1 MPYNTRPR
9 KLRAGFWAGSTT
21 TGTRTTAARKKAV
34 AKKRVKKVGLNKVEK
49 SQVKSIIAAKKE
61 FKYSPKFINY
71 DNYNPLLITDF
82 QQPITVG
89 QTVLPNVYSAT
100 NNTVTITGFQMGQ
113 YANTASSQL
122 DAALVAAGQPACMNQ
137 LGGIGME
144 NGIDQTNIIGDY
156 ALLHSSMVNFQINT
170 SPAGG
175 NADNVQDAVS
185 PMIFRVIHVS
195 CKQDQAGI
203 TPSLSGDLFR
213 DMTNENQGLMS
224 DMTLKQLMTDFTL
237 NRERFHVH
245 KDFKFKL
252 SEPTEPDYAGT
263 TANQS
268 QRNLPYPTQK
278 NFTLWMPKPKKKLRF
293 SDTDNGLTNAYE
305 WLNADFVSYVFILC
319 CREQNTSG
327 QYSSTLK
334 RWTCSTQ
341 GKTRYRDV

>member
-1 MPYNTRPR
+1 MPLGKGGFAGAYKRRYARGVKAITALQRRQRAKKQRPR
-9 KLRAGFWAGSTT
+9 
-21 TGTRTTAARKKAV
+21 
-34 AKKRVKKVGLNKVEK
+34 KVGLNTVEK
-49 SQVKSIIAAKKE
+49 KQVKNIIAAKKE
-61 FKYSPKFINY
+61 FKYSPKWINY
-71 DNYNPLLITDF
+71 DNYDPALQTDF

-89 QTVLPNVYSAT
+89 QTTLPNVYASV
-100 NNTVTITGFQMGQ
+100 NNTATIVGFQMGQ

-122 DAALVAAGQPACMNQ
+122 DAALTAAGTVPCMNQ

-144 NGIDQTNIIGDY
+144 NGTDQTNIVGDY
-156 ALLHSSMVNFQINT
+156 ALLHSSKVNFHIQT

-203 TPSLSGDLFR
+203 TPSLSADLFR
-213 DMTNENQGLMS
+213 DLQNENAGLMS
-224 DMTLKQLMTDFTL
+224 DMTLNQLMYDYNL
-237 NRERFHVH
+237 NKERFHVH

-268 QRNLPYPTQK
+268 QRNLPHPTQK
-278 NFTLWMPKPKKKLRF
+278 NFSLWMPKPKKKLRF

-305 WLNADFVSYVFILC
+305 WLNADFVSYVFIIC
-319 CREQNTSG
+319 CREQNTGGS
-327 QYSSTLK
+327 YSSTLK
-334 RWTCSTQ
+334 RWTCATQ
-341 GKTRYRDV
+341 GQTKYRDV

>member
-1 MPYNTRPR
+1 MPPR
-9 KLRAGFWAGSTT
+9 KYAGPLQPGKRSAYVKGTRAGKRRPKSAP
-21 TGTRTTAARKKAV
+21 
-34 AKKRVKKVGLNKVEK
+34 AKRGLNKVEK
-49 SQVKSIIAAKKE
+49 KQVKAIIANKKE

-71 DNYNPLLITDF
+71 DNYDPALYTDF
-82 QQPITVG
+82 QRPITVG
-89 QTVLPNVYSAT
+89 ATTLPNVYSAA
-100 NNTVTITGFQMGQ
+100 NNTVTIVGFQMGQ

-122 DAALVAAGQPACMNQ
+122 DAALTAAGTNPCMNQ

-156 ALLHSSMVNFQINT
+156 ALLHSSKVNFQINT
-170 SPAGG
+170 SPQGG
-175 NADNVQDAVS
+175 NADNVAETVS

-213 DMTNENQGLMS
+213 DMTNENKGLMS
-224 DMTLKQLMTDFTL
+224 DMTLKQLMTDYNL

-252 SEPTEPDYAGT
+252 SEPVEPDYAGT
-263 TANQS
+263 TANQNVL
-268 QRNLPYPTQK
+268 NLPYPTQK
-278 NFTLWMPKPKKKLRF
+278 NFSLWMPKPKKKLRF

-319 CREQNTSG
+319 CREQNTG
-327 QYSSTLK
+327 GNYSSTLK

-341 GKTRYRDV
+341 GQTKYRDV

>member
-1 MPYNTRPR
+1 MPRKYAGPLQPGKRSAYVKGARKNKPRPR
-9 KLRAGFWAGSTT
+9 SAG
-21 TGTRTTAARKKAV
+21 K
-34 AKKRVKKVGLNKVEK
+34 GLNKVEK
-49 SQVKSIIAAKKE
+49 KQVKDIILRKKE
-61 FKYSPKFINY
+61 FKYSPKWINY
-71 DNYNPLLITDF
+71 DNYDPALQTDN

-89 QTVLPNVYSAT
+89 ATVLPNVYSAT

-113 YANTASSQL
+113 YANTASTQL
-122 DAALVAAGQPACMNQ
+122 DNALVAAGQPACMNQ

-144 NGIDQTNIIGDY
+144 NGDDQTNIIGDY
-156 ALLHSSMVNFQINT
+156 GLLHSCKCNFQINT

-195 CKQDQAGI
+195 CKQDSAGV

-213 DMTNENQGLMS
+213 NMTNENQGLMS
-224 DMTLKQLMTDFTL
+224 FMTLKQLMTDFSL

-268 QRNLPYPTQK
+268 QRNIAYPTQK

-293 SDTDNGLTNAYE
+293 ADRDNGLTNAYE
-305 WLNADFVSYVFILC
+305 WTNADFISYVIILC

-327 QYSSTLK
+327 NYSSTFK

-341 GKTRYRDV
+341 GMTKYRDV

>member
-1 MPYNTRPR
+1 MVMTTRPR
-9 KLRAGFWAGSTT
+9 KLRKGFWAGSTS
-21 TGTRTTAARKKAV
+21 TGKRSTSKKLIRPRSAP
-34 AKKRVKKVGLNKVEK
+34 ASRGLNKVEK
-49 SQVKSIIAAKKE
+49 KQVKEIISRKKE
-61 FKYSPKFINY
+61 FKYSPKWINY
-71 DNYNPLLITDF
+71 DYYDPTLYTDF
-82 QQPITVG
+82 QRPITLG
-89 QTVLPNVYSAT
+89 QTILPNVYSAGNGT
-100 NNTVTITGFQMGQ
+100 ATITGFQVGQ

-156 ALLHSSMVNFQINT
+156 ALLHSSKVNFQINT

-175 NADNVQDAVS
+175 NADNVKDSVS

-195 CKQDQAGI
+195 TKQDQAGI

-224 DMTLKQLMTDFTL
+224 FMTLKQLMTDFSL
-237 NRERFHVH
+237 NRERFHIH

-252 SEPTEPDYAGT
+252 SEPVEPDYAGT
-263 TANQS
+263 SANQNVL
-268 QRNLPYPTQK
+268 NLPYPTQK
-278 NFTLWMPKPKKKLRF
+278 NFSLWMPKPKKKLRF
-293 SDTDNGLTNAYE
+293 SDTDNGLTNAFE
-305 WLNADFVSYVFILC
+305 WTNADFVSYVFILC

-327 QYSSTLK
+327 NYSNTAK

-341 GKTRYRDV
+341 GQTKYRDV

>member
-1 MPYNTRPR
+1 MPRPR
-9 KLRAGFWAGSTT
+9 KNTKKPGRRSQTVKRTSKGKSTS
-21 TGTRTTAARKKAV
+21 
-34 AKKRVKKVGLNKVEK
+34 KVGLNKVEK
-49 SQVKSIIAAKKE
+49 RQVKDIIAEKKE
-61 FKYSPKFINY
+61 FKYSPKWINY
-71 DNYNPLLITDF
+71 DNYDPALQTDF

-89 QTVLPNVYSAT
+89 ATVLPNVYSSA
-100 NNTVTITGFQMGQ
+100 NNTVTIVGFQMGQ

-122 DAALVAAGQPACMNQ
+122 DSALVSAGQPACMNQ

-156 ALLHSSMVNFQINT
+156 ALLHSSKVNFQINT

-213 DMTNENQGLMS
+213 DMTNENKGLMS
-224 DMTLKQLMTDFTL
+224 DMTLKQLMTDYSL
-237 NRERFHVH
+237 NRERFHIH

-268 QRNLPYPTQK
+268 QRNISYPTQK

-293 SDTDNGLTNAYE
+293 ADRDNGLTNAYE

-319 CREQNTSG
+319 CREQNTGG
-327 QYSSTLK
+327 QYSSTFK

-341 GKTRYRDV
+341 GQTKYRDV

>member
-1 MPYNTRPR
+1 MTGKTIKNTHKSKKNTTR
-9 KLRAGFWAGSTT
+9 KNY
-21 TGTRTTAARKKAV
+21 RKSNS
-34 AKKRVKKVGLNKVEK
+34 KKGLTKTEKK
-49 SQVKSIIAAKKE
+49 QVKAIIAEKKE
-61 FKYSPKFINY
+61 FKYCPKFINY
-71 DNYNPLLITDF
+71 DNYDPALVDDY

-89 QTVLPNVYSAT
+89 QTVLPNVYSAA
-100 NNTVTITGFQMGQ
+100 NNTATIVGFQMGQ
-113 YANTASSQL
+113 YANTASTQL
-122 DAALVAAGQPACMNQ
+122 DAALVSAGTAACMNQ
-137 LGGIGME
+137 LGGVGME

-156 ALLHSSMVNFQINT
+156 ALLHSSKVNFQINT

-203 TPSLSGDLFR
+203 TPSLSSDLFR
-213 DMTNENQGLMS
+213 DMTNENAGLMS
-224 DMTLKQLMTDFTL
+224 FMTLKQLMTDYNL

-245 KDFKFKL
+245 KDFKFRL

-263 TANQS
+263 SANQS
-268 QRNLPYPTQK
+268 QRNISYPTQK

-293 SDTDNGLTNAYE
+293 ADRDNGSTNAYE
-305 WLNADFVSYVFILC
+305 WLNADFVSYVFIIC

-341 GKTRYRDV
+341 GQTKYRDV

>member
-1 MPYNTRPR
+1 MARTDRYA
-9 KLRAGFWAGSTT
+9 RARQKS
-21 TGTRTTAARKKAV
+21 KASF
-34 AKKRVKKVGLNKVEK
+34 AKKVAALKKSTSKRGLNKTEK
-49 SQVKSIIAAKKE
+49 KQVKQIIAKKKE
-61 FKYSPKFINY
+61 FKYSPRWINY
-71 DNYNPLLITDF
+71 DNYDPALQTDF
-82 QQPITVG
+82 QQPITLG
-89 QTVLPNVYSAT
+89 QTILPNVYLAGNGTAT
-100 NNTVTITGFQMGQ
+100 IVGFQMGQ

-122 DAALVAAGQPACMNQ
+122 DAALTAAGQPACMNQ

-156 ALLHSSMVNFQINT
+156 ALLHSSKCNFQINT

-213 DMTNENQGLMS
+213 DMTNENKGLMS
-224 DMTLKQLMTDFTL
+224 DMTLKQLMTDYSL
-237 NRERFHVH
+237 NRERFYVH
-245 KDFKFKL
+245 KDFKFRL

-268 QRNLPYPTQK
+268 QRNISYPTQK
-278 NFTLWMPKPKKKLRF
+278 NFSLWMPKPKKKLRF
-293 SDTDNGLTNAYE
+293 ADTDNGLTNAYE

-327 QYSSTLK
+327 QYSSTAK

-341 GKTRYRDV
+341 GQTKYRDV

>member
-1 MPYNTRPR
+1 MPTQLTIKESLARP
-9 KLRAGFWAGSTT
+9 KS
-21 TGTRTTAARKKAV
+21 ARK
-34 AKKRVKKVGLNKVEK
+34 AKKRVVKRAASKRGLNTVEK
-49 SQVKSIIAAKKE
+49 KQVKDIISAKKE
-61 FKYSPKFINY
+61 FKYCPNFINY
-71 DNYNPLLITDF
+71 DYYDPALQTAF

-89 QTVLPNVYSAT
+89 QTTLPNVYSQA
-100 NNTVTITGFQMGQ
+100 NNTCTIVGFQMGK
-113 YANTASSQL
+113 YANTASQQL
-122 DAALVAAGQPACMNQ
+122 DAALTAAGTVPCMNQ

-156 ALLHSSMVNFQINT
+156 ALLHSSKVNFQINT

-213 DMTNENQGLMS
+213 DMTNENKGLMS
-224 DMTLKQLMTDFTL
+224 DMTLKQLMTDYSL

-268 QRNLPYPTQK
+268 QRNISYPTQK
-278 NFTLWMPKPKKKLRF
+278 NFSLWMPKPKKKLRF
-293 SDTDNGLTNAYE
+293 SDSDNGSTNAFE
-305 WLNADFVSYVFILC
+305 WLNADFVSYVFVLC

-327 QYSSTLK
+327 NYSSTLK

-341 GKTRYRDV
+341 GQTKYRDV